1 MHRRSV
7 RAVSII
13 LCLVVAV
20 SLFIVACGG
29 GTGAEG
35 LMKRELPNNATPEK
49 IMLEGLNATDEVKSF
64 HYLFDYSFVVPPTG
78 KQAYTSEVRLEGEG
92 DYDDAT
98 GNSQAHMVWPS
109 FEKEFDYKLYDKKQ
123 YFRME
128 EGGTWYELPEG
139 SSLLNIPS
147 VSEITRNTSEYM
159 NNFQK
164 INRLE
169 DEVVNGRDCYHI
181 AMVPNFDA
189 IMENEQFLN
198 MIKGDKE
205 QLDEE
210 TVKKLEEIKEELK
223 EANVNYEY
231 WFDKENLV
239 LRRTIYNIEMVE
251 KGDEQNPAFT
261 VKFMMETDFPTY
273 NQKVEVTL
281 PEQTMM
287 YKGSS

>member
-189 IMENEQFLN
+189 IMENEQFLD